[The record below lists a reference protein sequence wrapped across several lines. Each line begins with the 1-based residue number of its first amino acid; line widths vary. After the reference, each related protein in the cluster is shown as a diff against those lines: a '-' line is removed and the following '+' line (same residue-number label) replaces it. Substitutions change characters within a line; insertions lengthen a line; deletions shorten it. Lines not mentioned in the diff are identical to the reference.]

1 MAAHELSREP
11 GPRTV
16 ASGAGAGDRAA
27 ADGRA
32 PAPDLA
38 RLYRPRSV
46 AVIGASANPG
56 KLGHQILRNILES
69 GYTGAVYPVNPKA
82 ESILGLP
89 CYASIDDAP
98 PVDLAV
104 IVVPAEAV
112 VPVAEACGRHGVA
125 HLVVISAGFKEVGPE
140 GARRE
145 AALVEVCRRY
155 GMGLVGPNC
164 LGVIDTHTPLNATFA
179 SAQPVQG
186 SIAFISQS
194 GALGSAILDWSHQ
207 QNIGFSRFI
216 SLGNKAG
223 LTEVDL
229 ILDAA
234 SDPDTKVVC
243 AYLEDV
249 KDGARFLEVVAE
261 ATRRRPVLI
270 LKSGTSEAGTR
281 AASSHTGA
289 LAGDDRAYQ
298 CAFNQTG
305 VLRVQSLTELFGL
318 ATAFASQPLPAGPR
332 VAIVTNAG
340 GPGIIA
346 TDAVERLG
354 LSMARFA
361 PETIK
366 ALRER
371 LPAECAVFNP
381 VDVVG
386 DAPPERYRVAL
397 EAVIRDPGVDA
408 LIVLLTPQVPT
419 RPLEV
424 ARHVREVSR
433 LAPDKPVMV
442 SMIGGEQV
450 RAAVEDLVAHRIPC
464 FTFPEEAVS
473 ALAGMVRYAR
483 RRQRGPSAS
492 ATRWDD
498 VRPQEA
504 RAVLERVRAE
514 GRRVLLGPE
523 AAQVA
528 AAYGIRVAPAELART
543 PEEAVAAADR
553 IGYPVALKIASPEI
567 VHKSDVGGV
576 RLRLATADAV
586 REAFVEIQERVAALM
601 PQHRFYGIEVSRM
614 MPPGQEL
621 IVGMVRDRQFGP
633 VLAFGMGGIYVNL
646 LKDVSFRLARALSQ
660 ADVEEMI
667 QETKVYQLLRGYR
680 GAEAADVAAIQEA
693 LGRVARLALD
703 LEEVA
708 ELDVNPLFAYRAGE
722 GYVAVD
728 VKMTLA

>member
-1 MAAHELSREP
+1 M
-11 GPRTV
+11 
-16 ASGAGAGDRAA
+16 GA
-27 ADGRA
+27 
-32 PAPDLA
+32 DLT
-38 RLYRPRSV
+38 RLYRPRAV
-46 AVIGASANPG
+46 AVIGASPNPA
-56 KLGHQILRNILES
+56 KLGHQILRNIIES
-69 GYTGAVYPVNPKA
+69 GYGGEIYAINPKA
-82 ESILGLP
+82 TPILGRP
-89 CYASIDDAP
+89 CYPSIEEAP

-179 SAQPVQG
+179 SAQPVKG

-234 SDPDTKVVC
+234 SDPDTNVVC

-249 KDGARFLEVVAE
+249 KDGRRFLEVVGQ
-261 ATRRRPVLI
+261 ATERRPVLI
-270 LKSGTSEAGTR
+270 LKSGTSEAGGR

-298 CAFNQTG
+298 CAFSQTG
-305 VLRVQSLTELFGL
+305 VIRVQTLTELFAL
-318 ATAFASQPLPAGPR
+318 ATAFANQPLPAGRR
-332 VAIVTNAG
+332 VAIITNAG

-346 TDAVERLG
+346 TDAVERQG
-354 LSMARFA
+354 LAMARLA
-361 PETIK
+361 PDTIK
-366 ALRER
+366 ALREK
-371 LPAECAVFNP
+371 LPPECAVFNP

-397 EAVIRDPGVDA
+397 EAVLQDPGVDA

-419 RPLEV
+419 RPPEV
-424 ARHVREVSR
+424 ARHVVETRR
-433 LAPDKPVMV
+433 LAPQKPVMV
-442 SMIGGEQV
+442 SMIGGELV
-450 RAAVEDLVAHRIPC
+450 REATEYLVANRVPC
-464 FTFPEEAVS
+464 FTFPEEAVT
-473 ALAGMVRYAR
+473 ALAGMYRYAR
-483 RRQRGPSAS
+483 RRQRGPSES
-492 ATRWDD
+492 ATRFDD
-498 VRPQEA
+498 VRPDEA
-504 RAVLERVRAE
+504 RAVLDRVQAE

-523 AAQVA
+523 AARVA

-543 PEEAVAAADR
+543 PDEAVAIAER
-553 IGYPVALKIASPEI
+553 LGYPVALKIASPEI

-576 RLRLATADAV
+576 RLKLGSAEAV
-586 REAFVEIQERVAALM
+586 REAYVDIQERVSTLM
-601 PQHRFYGIEVSRM
+601 PQHRFYGVEVSRM

-621 IVGMVRDRQFGP
+621 IIGMVRDRQFGP

-646 LKDVSFRLARALSQ
+646 LQDVSFRLAAALSQ

-680 GAEAADVAAIQEA
+680 GSEPADVPALQEA
-693 LGRVARLALD
+693 LARVARLALD
-703 LEEVA
+703 LPEIA
-708 ELDVNPLFAYRAGE
+708 ELDINPLFAYRSGE